1 MGIHKPDIVAWLP
14 GDSAVVVDITVVSTG
29 AELVKCHVLK
39 QQYYDTPEIRTWV
52 LEKAECDPGKVT
64 FTAAVFNWRGAIAKP
79 CTSDLLTL
87 GLTRDF
93 LKLLSVVT
101 LEKGYDIWTFSRQS
115 TLGKHRS

>member
-1 MGIHKPDIVAWLP
+1 MVP
-14 GDSAVVVDITVVSTG
+14 GDSAVVVDVTVVSTG
-29 AELVKCHVLK
+29 ADFVKCHVLK

-52 LEKAECDPGKVT
+52 SEKAECDHGKVT
-64 FTAAVFNWRGAIAKP
+64 FTAAVFNWRGAVAKSSA
-79 CTSDLLTL
+79 SDLLTL

-101 LEKGYDIWTFSRQS
+101 LQKGYDIWTFSRQS